1 MSNEKTGFPLCWPD
15 GRNRT
20 PGHARRHA
28 RFKTTFGVAR
38 SRVIAE
44 IRRLGGTELIISSNI
59 PRRND
64 GLPYADEKP
73 KGGDPGLAVYF
84 TRKGKQ
90 LCFACDAYLTVDDNL
105 HAICLTVEALR
116 GIARW
121 GTGDMMERAFT
132 GFAALPE
139 RAGGNDPWEFM
150 GLPSS
155 PPPTEEEVT
164 ARFRVLAKVL
174 HPDIP
179 GTGSDA
185 KFAALRESHDLIM
198 QAVRK

>member
-1 MSNEKTGFPLCWPD
+1 MTNEKTGYPLCWPD
-15 GRNRT
+15 GRVRT
-20 PGHARRHA
+20 PVATRRHA
-28 RFKTTFGVAR
+28 RFKTSFATAR
-38 SRVIAE
+38 DRVIGE
-44 IRRLGGTELIISSNI
+44 IRRIGGTELIISSDI

-64 GLPYADEKP
+64 GLPYADAKP
-73 KGGDPGLAVYF
+73 KSGDHGIAVYF
-84 TRKGKQ
+84 TRNGRQ
-90 LCFACDAYLTVDDNL
+90 LCFACDQYLTVDDNL

-139 RAGGNDPWEFM
+139 RSSGLDPWKTL
-150 GLPSS
+150 GVALNA
-155 PPPTEEEVT
+155 TEEQVT
-164 ARFRVLAKVL
+164 EAFRALAKKY

-179 GTGSDA
+179 GTGSNT
-185 KFAALRESHDLIM
+185 KFAEIREAHDLIM